1 MTYREYAT
9 MDRLMQGITPAPV
22 EYIAEE
28 LGGEKFKTVC
38 DDIYAVLKENELSV
52 EQAEVMLEVVKARL
66 KKMHKITQAL
76 ERLVRMMAML
86 WAQEIMSAETM
97 EEAKA
102 LYERCPRLLKEK
114 VKAILIKSGFEEITQ

>member
-9 MDRLMQGITPAPV
+9 MDRLMQGIIPAPV

-66 KKMHKITQAL
+66 KKIAKI
-76 ERLVRMMAML
+76 
-86 WAQEIMSAETM
+86 
-97 EEAKA
+97 
-102 LYERCPRLLKEK
+102 
-114 VKAILIKSGFEEITQ
+114 

>member
-1 MTYREYAT
+1 MTRLMMALWQGPKPPGSQPGKVVGATHRKEVRAMTYREYAT

-66 KKMHKITQAL
+66 KKIAKI
-76 ERLVRMMAML
+76 
-86 WAQEIMSAETM
+86 
-97 EEAKA
+97 
-102 LYERCPRLLKEK
+102 
-114 VKAILIKSGFEEITQ
+114 

>member
-66 KKMHKITQAL
+66 KKMWQFSHLAG
-76 ERLVRMMAML
+76 RMPAAAVSNTS
-86 WAQEIMSAETM
+86 AQRIMES
-97 EEAKA
+97 
-102 LYERCPRLLKEK
+102 P
-114 VKAILIKSGFEEITQ
+114 

>member
-1 MTYREYAT
+1 MKGKSIDPPDDGPVARAETTRQPAG
-9 MDRLMQGITPAPV
+9 QGRGSHPQKGGKSHDVQRICNDGQADAGHHPAPV

-66 KKMHKITQAL
+66 KKIAKI
-76 ERLVRMMAML
+76 
-86 WAQEIMSAETM
+86 
-97 EEAKA
+97 
-102 LYERCPRLLKEK
+102 
-114 VKAILIKSGFEEITQ
+114 

>member
-1 MTYREYAT
+1 MAIHAILSTVFIFHNGTLFVGFQAP
-9 MDRLMQGITPAPV
+9 LVTPAPV

-66 KKMHKITQAL
+66 KKIAKI
-76 ERLVRMMAML
+76 
-86 WAQEIMSAETM
+86 
-97 EEAKA
+97 
-102 LYERCPRLLKEK
+102 
-114 VKAILIKSGFEEITQ
+114 

>member
-9 MDRLMQGITPAPV
+9 MDRLMQGIIPAPV

-52 EQAEVMLEVVKARL
+52 EQAEVKYLIVVAL
-66 KKMHKITQAL
+66 K
-76 ERLVRMMAML
+76 
-86 WAQEIMSAETM
+86 
-97 EEAKA
+97 
-102 LYERCPRLLKEK
+102 RCPLHQRPGFHRRMLKR
-114 VKAILIKSGFEEITQ
+114 